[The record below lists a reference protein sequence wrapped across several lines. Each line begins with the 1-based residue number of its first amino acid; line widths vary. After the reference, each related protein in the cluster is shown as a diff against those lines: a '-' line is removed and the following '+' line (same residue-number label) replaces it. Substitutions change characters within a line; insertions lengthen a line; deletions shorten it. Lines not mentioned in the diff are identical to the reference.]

1 MSKQN
6 TQIPIVVFIPVVV
19 FLLIGAGLS
28 PVSLAQESLELV
40 SPASKTQF
48 ASDDPKLK
56 PMFTKDSFEGWVQ
69 LGGKSKYEIKD
80 GVITGTCI
88 AGEPNS
94 FMSTGMDYTNFE
106 MEVEFKAHPA
116 MNSGIQI
123 RSHCFANPTEFKLAD
138 GKIRKIAAE
147 RVHGYQVEIDPSKT
161 RHSGGIYDEA
171 RRRWLVNLKNNPT
184 AREAFKP
191 NEWNHLRIKCDGDH
205 LQTWINGVVAV
216 DLKDDVTASGFIAL
230 QVHGANGRKHM
241 FNTTVQWRNIRIKLL
256 D

>member
-1 MSKQN
+1 MSKQ
-6 TQIPIVVFIPVVV
+6 IALLLAAV
-19 FLLIGAGLS
+19 FLFVGVNCAACGFS
-28 PVSLAQESLELV
+28 QEAATVEPVQ
-40 SPASKTQF
+40 KTERTEF
-48 ASDDPKLK
+48 ASDDPELK

-80 GVITGTCI
+80 GVITGTCVP
-88 AGEPNS
+88 GEPNS
-94 FMSTGMDYTNFE
+94 FMATGVDYTDFE

-123 RSHCFANPTEFKLAD
+123 RSQCFANPTEFKLAN
-138 GKIRKIAAE
+138 GKIRKIAPG

-161 RHSGGIYDEA
+161 RHSGGVYDEA
-171 RRRWLVNLKNNPT
+171 RRRWLLNLKDNKA
-184 AREAFKP
+184 ARDAFKP
-191 NEWNHLRIKCDGDH
+191 NEWNHLRIKFDGDH

-216 DLKDDVTASGFIAL
+216 DLKDDVTPSGFIAL

-241 FNTTVQWRNIRIKLL
+241 FHTTVQWRNIRLKLL